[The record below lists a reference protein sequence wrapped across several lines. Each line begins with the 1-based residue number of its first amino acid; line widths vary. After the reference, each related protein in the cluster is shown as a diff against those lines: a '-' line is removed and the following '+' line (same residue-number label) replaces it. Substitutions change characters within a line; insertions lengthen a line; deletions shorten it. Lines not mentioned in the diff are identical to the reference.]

1 MVGGTDIQLARLR
14 PKSDQLEHQKNN
26 LIQIEQV
33 EELNI
38 CSSRNMIPTLDL
50 SHFTAGNDQ
59 QRRQFA
65 DGLLAGLIDTG
76 FVKIINHGFEK
87 ERLDESKK
95 FFNQPVEEKNKVAN
109 EPGPK
114 PVRGYSAKSVEYVS
128 RLVDDKTS
136 KPITDSKEHFDLGS
150 AHDTEFPNQ
159 WPQSPELDGFRP
171 FMETLHEKGN
181 GICLTLLKA
190 LEISLGL
197 RPGSLEERSIPNA
210 ADLRLTHYPEIS
222 IKDMRSGHT
231 SRIAPH
237 SDWGIIT
244 LLFQDGTGGLE
255 VADRSRPGQFIPVE
269 PDDTTE
275 MIVNAGDT
283 LMRWTNG
290 RVVAGIHQVTIPDAL
305 KKMDEIILP
314 ERYSVAHLFKAQRQ
328 VSIAPLSQFI
338 TAEEPAK
345 YPDMSALQ
353 YHRQVQNLLFT

>member
-1 MVGGTDIQLARLR
+1 
-14 PKSDQLEHQKNN
+14 
-26 LIQIEQV
+26 
-33 EELNI
+33 
-38 CSSRNMIPTLDL
+38 MIPTLDL
-50 SHFTAGNDQ
+50 SHFLAGNEQ

-76 FVKIINHGFEK
+76 FVKIINHGLDQQK
-87 ERLDESKK
+87 LDEVFGWSKK
-95 FFNQPVEEKNKVAN
+95 FFHQSVEEKNKVAN
-109 EPGPK
+109 ETGPK
-114 PVRGYSAKSVEYVS
+114 PVRGYSGVSVEYVS

-136 KPITDSKEHFDLGS
+136 KPITDSKEHFDLGP
-150 AHDTEFPNQ
+150 ANDPQFPNQ
-159 WPQSPELDGFRP
+159 WPPSPELAGFRP
-171 FMETLHEKGN
+171 FMETLYERGN
-181 GICLTLLKA
+181 DICLTLLVA

-197 RPGSLEERSIPNA
+197 KPGSLKERSIPNA

-222 IKDMRSGHT
+222 IKDMRTGHT

-244 LLFQDGTGGLE
+244 LLFQDSTGGLE
-255 VADRSRPGQFIPVE
+255 VEDRRNPGTFFPVE

-290 RVVAGIHQVTIPDAL
+290 RVCAGIHQVTIPEEM
-305 KKMDEIILP
+305 KKLDEITLP
-314 ERYSVAHLFKAQRQ
+314 ERYSVAHLFKAQRE

-338 TAEEPAK
+338 TADEPAK
-345 YPDMSALQ
+345 YPEMTALQ

>member
-1 MVGGTDIQLARLR
+1 
-14 PKSDQLEHQKNN
+14 
-26 LIQIEQV
+26 
-33 EELNI
+33 
-38 CSSRNMIPTLDL
+38 MIPTLDL

-76 FVKIINHGFEK
+76 FVKIINHGLEK
-87 ERLDESKK
+87 DKLDEVFSWSKK
-95 FFNQPVEEKNKVAN
+95 FFHQSVEEKNTVAN

-150 AHDTEFPNQ
+150 ASDTEFPNQ

-171 FMETLHEKGN
+171 FMEALHERGN
-181 GICLTLLKA
+181 TICLTLLKA
-190 LEISLGL
+190 LEIPLGL

-244 LLFQDGTGGLE
+244 LLFQDSTGGLE
-255 VADRSRPGQFIPVE
+255 VADRSRPGQFFPVE
-269 PDDTTE
+269 PDDTTD

-290 RVVAGIHQVTIPDAL
+290 RVVAGIHQVTIPEGL
-305 KKMDEIILP
+305 KRMDEVTLP

-328 VSIAPLSQFI
+328 VSIAPLGQFI

-345 YPDMSALQ
+345 YPDISALQ

>member
-1 MVGGTDIQLARLR
+1 
-14 PKSDQLEHQKNN
+14 
-26 LIQIEQV
+26 
-33 EELNI
+33 
-38 CSSRNMIPTLDL
+38 MIPTLDL

-59 QRRQFA
+59 QRRRFA

-76 FVKIINHGFEK
+76 FVKIINHGFDK
-87 ERLDESKK
+87 TKLDEVFAWSKK
-95 FFNQPVEEKNKVAN
+95 FFHQSVEEKNKIAN

-114 PVRGYSAKSVEYVS
+114 P
-128 RLVDDKTS
+128 
-136 KPITDSKEHFDLGS
+136 EHFDLGS
-150 AHDTEFPNQ
+150 ANDTEFPNQ
-159 WPQSPELDGFRP
+159 WPNGPGLEGFRP
-171 FMETLHEKGN
+171 FMEALHESGN
-181 GICLTLLKA
+181 AVCLTLLAA

-197 RPGSLEERSIPNA
+197 SPGSLEERAIPNA
-210 ADLRLTHYPEIS
+210 ADLRLTHYPEIP
-222 IKDMRSGHT
+222 IKEMRAGHT

-244 LLFQDGTGGLE
+244 LLFQDSTGGLE
-255 VADRSRPGQFIPVE
+255 VEDRTRPGTFFPVE

-290 RVVAGIHQVTIPDAL
+290 RVVAGVHQVTIPEEL
-305 KKMDEIILP
+305 KRMDEIIIP
-314 ERYSVAHLFKAQRQ
+314 ERFSVAHLFKAQRQ

-345 YPDMSALQ
+345 YPEMTALQ